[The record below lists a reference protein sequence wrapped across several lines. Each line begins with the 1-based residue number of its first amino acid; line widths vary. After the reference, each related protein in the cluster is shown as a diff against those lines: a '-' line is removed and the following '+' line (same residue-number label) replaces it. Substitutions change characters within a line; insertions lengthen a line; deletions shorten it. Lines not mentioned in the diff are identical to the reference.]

1 MLWVKWYYSN
11 FMTARKQEHC
21 IGEGR
26 VLKIASPLSYN
37 SA

>member
-1 MLWVKWYYSN
+1 MLWGKWDYSN
-11 FMTARKQEHC
+11 FMTARKQQHC
-21 IGEGR
+21 SGEGK